1 MKQTISKFILLLSCL
16 ALVSSCDANGDPSI
30 AEAKKLDPIDRDS
43 NLTRDDFEKMRDIN
57 SFNKPDNTKKT
68 KDGKNASEPPIP
80 EPAKITANLSNVI
93 EPPIPDLAEILAAPP
108 KPKIGQ
114 TQLVSLAVTDDVPLK
129 DVLLEVARLAKVDID
144 VDASI
149 SGGISM
155 RANNKPFNE
164 VIERIAD
171 MAGLRY
177 TMKNGV
183 LRVERDT
190 PYIQVYTL
198 DMLNVDRSSQ
208 NSINS
213 TNSSGG
219 GGGAAGGAA
228 GGAGGGGS
236 SGSSS
241 SITYKTD
248 SDFWAKFE
256 GSVAQILAYSPSA
269 RSSATTTATQ
279 AAPPALPAAPAL
291 PAPSDNKSAAATP
304 APATAPA
311 PATPAPVSAPVAAPA
326 PTPVTAGNNSFYIL
340 NRQAGTITVSA
351 TQKQHE
357 TLKRF
362 IDKVSENAS
371 AQVLIEAK
379 IVEVDLNDNYQTG
392 VNWQKLGGAGGGP
405 ISFAGNMNNVLVPPS
420 NNAGAAMTAPTLG
433 IVKNS
438 ILGLS
443 LNTAVSMLDEFGTT
457 RALSSPRLN
466 AVNNQQAVLSFAQN
480 YIYFK
485 VNITSTAPI
494 PATATSAGTA
504 STITVTS
511 TQLSTPVGLTLSLQ
525 PSINTDSNEVT
536 MSIRPTITR
545 WIKDVTDPG
554 FEVSKAVA
562 IGNVTGNQSVIDTLN
577 NTHSTIPQ
585 VETRELDSIVK
596 IKSGQTLVIGGLLQ
610 DNTTN
615 NDTGVPYAGSIPVI
629 GNLFKSV
636 TKTNNKSELVIFIRA
651 TIVGSNG
658 SADPYDKKL
667 YEKFIQDPHPIK
679 F

>member
-304 APATAPA
+304 APAAAPA

-326 PTPVTAGNNSFYIL
+326 PTPVTVGNNSFYIL
-340 NRQAGTITVSA
+340 NRQAGTLTVSA

-357 TLKRF
+357 TLKKF
-362 IDKVSENAS
+362 IDKVSENGS

-392 VNWQKLGGAGGGP
+392 INWSKLGSSS
-405 ISFAGNMNNVLVPPS
+405 INFSGNINNVIVPTGS
-420 NNAGAAMTAPTLG
+420 NYNSAMTSPKLG

-438 ILGLS
+438 LLGLN

-466 AVNNQQAVLSFAQN
+466 AVNNQQAVLSFVEN

-485 VNITSTAPI
+485 VDIQSTDAVTDPVSHVVTT
-494 PATATSAGTA
+494 PAK
-504 STITVTS
+504 VDVKS
-511 TQLSTPVGLTLSLQ
+511 TQMSTPVGLTLSLQ

-536 MSIRPTITR
+536 MSIRPTITKKT
-545 WIKDVTDPG
+545 KDVVDPG
-554 FEVSKAVA
+554 FEVAKAGAVA
-562 IGNVTGNQSVIDTLN
+562 ILGASSTAGIALSNQQSIV
-577 NTHSTIPQ
+577 PQ
-585 VETRELDSIVK
+585 IETRELDSIVK

-610 DNTTN
+610 DETK
-615 NDTGVPYAGSIPVI
+615 NDDLGVPYAGNIPII

-636 TKTNNKSELVIFIRA
+636 TKTNTKSELVIFVRA

-658 SADPYDKKL
+658 DADPYDKKL